1 MLACL
6 EHHRHGRCRYY
17 SESSFPQRG
26 AQTGAPAIPAMP
38 DDVKSIRVAGLG
50 ILVSDPERYRKFY
63 PEVLDLKVGAKVP
76 AQGEPEC
83 LRSQP
88 WEL

>member
-1 MLACL
+1 
-6 EHHRHGRCRYY
+6 
-17 SESSFPQRG
+17 
-26 AQTGAPAIPAMP
+26 MP
-38 DDVKSIRVAGLG
+38 DDVMSIRVAGLG
-50 ILVSDPERYRKFY
+50 ILVSDLERSRKFY